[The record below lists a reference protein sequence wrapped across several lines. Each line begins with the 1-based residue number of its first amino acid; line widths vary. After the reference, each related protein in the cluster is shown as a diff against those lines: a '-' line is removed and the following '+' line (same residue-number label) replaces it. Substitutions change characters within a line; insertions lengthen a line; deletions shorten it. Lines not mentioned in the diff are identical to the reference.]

1 MGNYIVRRFMQA
13 VITLLAMTVI
23 VFLLA
28 RASGDPAD
36 TLLPAEATQEHR
48 ARMMQLWGLD
58 RPVHVQYGRFLIN
71 AMRGDFGLALMN
83 PGRNALD
90 LVLERVGPTVEL
102 AAVAMLWAVALALVI
117 GVVSAVRK
125 DSLLDTG
132 GKIIAIL
139 GQSMPHFWI
148 GIILMWVFAVQ
159 LRWLPTSGYGT
170 WQHFVMPAIVVG
182 WFQVSA
188 LMRLLRSGML
198 EALDSEYVQLARV
211 KGVSRSAIVWKHCL
225 RNAAIAPLTYAG
237 IMLSY
242 LVVGSITTEIVF
254 NWPGVGA
261 LVYRAILARD
271 FAVVQAIAIVF
282 GVMIIFT
289 QFVVDV
295 LYAYLDPRIRYGE

>member
-1 MGNYIVRRFMQA
+1 MGSFIVRRFGQA

-48 ARMMQLWGLD
+48 ARMMELWGLD
-58 RPVHVQYGRFLIN
+58 QPVHVQYGRFLMN

-83 PGRNALD
+83 PGRDVLE
-90 LVLERVGPTVEL
+90 LVMERVGPTVEL
-102 AAVAMLWAVALALVI
+102 AAIAMLWAVVLALVI

-148 GIILMWVFAVQ
+148 GIILMWVFAVR
-159 LRWLPTSGYGT
+159 LGWLPTSGYGT
-170 WQHFVMPAIVVG
+170 WRHFVMPAIVVG

-188 LMRLLRSGML
+188 LMRLLRSDTAFGTRPSRRSRTP
-198 EALDSEYVQLARV
+198 ESCSATSSWGPSPRRSCSTGPASARSST
-211 KGVSRSAIVWKHCL
+211 GRSSRETSPSSRRSRSCSA
-225 RNAAIAPLTYAG
+225 
-237 IMLSY
+237 S
-242 LVVGSITTEIVF
+242 
-254 NWPGVGA
+254 
-261 LVYRAILARD
+261 
-271 FAVVQAIAIVF
+271 
-282 GVMIIFT
+282 
-289 QFVVDV
+289 
-295 LYAYLDPRIRYGE
+295 